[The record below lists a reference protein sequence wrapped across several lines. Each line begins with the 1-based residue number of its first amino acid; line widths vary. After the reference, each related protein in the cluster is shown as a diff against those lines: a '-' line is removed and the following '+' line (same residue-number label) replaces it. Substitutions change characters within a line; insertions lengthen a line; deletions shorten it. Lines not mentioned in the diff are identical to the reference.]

1 MTATIRKDELEAKIK
16 EEKELIRSGELR
28 EENPLDTSPE
38 FQEFLEACRRGD
50 LRRCQELI
58 SSGVNIN
65 SKDQFDY
72 TPLIIASLCGHYE
85 LVQLLLE
92 SGALA
97 DRGTWVGERTV
108 YNALNDRIR
117 NLLVSY
123 DFSKS
128 TDPLQEWASHL
139 TALLGRKT
147 PKTADLT
154 VITSSGV
161 TFDLHR
167 FILSA
172 RSPYFY
178 KKLVDA
184 PETTTWRLPATI
196 PVDSFT
202 FVLRY
207 LYLGDLPRDVVGPDS
222 TSTEEEVFK
231 GIDKLCKQL
240 EIEKL
245 WEAVLSA
252 NDRRL
257 ARQRYQDEVA
267 RAQRQVEETFRGTV
281 LKHKMVVD
289 TDKVDKI
296 KWPHHNAM
304 FADCILR
311 ADVEEDVEDGA
322 VTTESTNG
330 IGIPVGPHAVAS
342 DPAPAKKRKRSALY
356 PVHKAFLIRSPYFET
371 MFSSQFLEAQET
383 EHLHIIKMDCV
394 PEVLEMVLNFLY
406 TEKADI
412 SLELAL
418 DLLYTSDMLLLD
430 KLKTKA
436 AQAISTL
443 GSGSNVTVT
452 VDKSKAKKENGNGK
466 EEVEVEPINVYD
478 VIRAAWDLNV
488 QRLEDFVARYLA
500 DRLEDYIDEADFSE
514 LIQESAL
521 RLKARQETDTI
532 ELLDD
537 IRYYLNERFRLRFED
552 AGVDDMLEQNDTELA
567 QQYQREVPQDSKDGE
582 TDVAY
587 AMGVAIDAAVKPK
600 VGANSAGDVGQLTGE
615 EEGAVQ
621 TLDGR
626 WAEDELAADAINY
639 QVLLD
644 RIDAMLEKLKL
655 DA

>member
-1 MTATIRKDELEAKIK
+1 M
-16 EEKELIRSGELR
+16 
-28 EENPLDTSPE
+28 
-38 FQEFLEACRRGD
+38 
-50 LRRCQELI
+50 
-58 SSGVNIN
+58 
-65 SKDQFDY
+65 
-72 TPLIIASLCGHYE
+72 
-85 LVQLLLE
+85 
-92 SGALA
+92 
-97 DRGTWVGERTV
+97 
-108 YNALNDRIR
+108 NDRIR
-117 NLLVSY
+117 NLLLSY

-139 TALLGRKT
+139 TSLLGRRIPNT
-147 PKTADLT
+147 TDLT
-154 VITSSGV
+154 VTTSSGA

-178 KKLVDA
+178 KKLVDT
-184 PETTTWRLPATI
+184 PETTSWKLPATI

-207 LYLGDLPRDVVGPDS
+207 LYLGDLPRDVVGPES
-222 TSTEEEVFK
+222 RSTEEEVFK
-231 GIDKLCKQL
+231 GIDKLCKHL

-281 LKHKMVVD
+281 MKHRMVVD
-289 TDKVDKI
+289 ADKVDKI

-311 ADVEEDVEDGA
+311 ADVEGDAGDDA
-322 VTTESTNG
+322 VTEDTTNG
-330 IGIPVGPHAVAS
+330 IGIPIGPHAAAL
-342 DPAPAKKRKRSALY
+342 DPATARRRPRSVLY

-371 MFSSQFLEAQET
+371 MFSSRFLEAQES
-383 EHLHIIKMDCV
+383 EYLHIIKMDCD
-394 PEVLEMVLNFLY
+394 PEVLEIILSFLY
-406 TEKADI
+406 TEKADM
-412 SLELAL
+412 SLDLAL
-418 DLLYTSDMLLLD
+418 DVLYVADMLFLD

-443 GSGSNVTVT
+443 GSGSNLTVAA
-452 VDKSKAKKENGNGK
+452 DKSKVQKENGQD
-466 EEVEVEPINVYD
+466 EIEVEPINVYD
-478 VIRAAWDLNV
+478 VVHAAWDLNV

-500 DRLEDYIDEADFSE
+500 DRLEDYIDEPEFSE
-514 LIQESAL
+514 LIQKSAL

-552 AGVDDMLEQNDTELA
+552 AGVDDMM
-567 QQYQREVPQDSKDGE
+567 QQ
-582 TDVAY
+582 
-587 AMGVAIDAAVKPK
+587 DAADQHVAEAAEQIRLQSEAHDPEVAKTGPELIASAIAAESK
-600 VGANSAGDVGQLTGE
+600 MGANSAGEVGELTGE

-621 TLDGR
+621 ALDGR
-626 WAEDELAADAINY
+626 WAEDELARDAINY
-639 QVLLD
+639 QILLD

>member
-1 MTATIRKDELEAKIK
+1 V
-16 EEKELIRSGELR
+16 
-28 EENPLDTSPE
+28 DT
-38 FQEFLEACRRGD
+38 
-50 LRRCQELI
+50 
-58 SSGVNIN
+58 
-65 SKDQFDY
+65 
-72 TPLIIASLCGHYE
+72 
-85 LVQLLLE
+85 
-92 SGALA
+92 
-97 DRGTWVGERTV
+97 
-108 YNALNDRIR
+108 
-117 NLLVSY
+117 
-123 DFSKS
+123 
-128 TDPLQEWASHL
+128 
-139 TALLGRKT
+139 
-147 PKTADLT
+147 
-154 VITSSGV
+154 
-161 TFDLHR
+161 
-167 FILSA
+167 
-172 RSPYFY
+172 
-178 KKLVDA
+178 
-184 PETTTWRLPATI
+184 PETTTWKLPPTI

-207 LYLGDLPRDVVGPDS
+207 LYLGDLPKDVVGPDS
-222 TSTEEEVFK
+222 RSTEEEVFK
-231 GIDKLCKQL
+231 GIDKLCKHL
-240 EIEKL
+240 EIQKL

-281 LKHKMVVD
+281 MKHKMIVD
-289 TDKVDKI
+289 TEKVDKI

-311 ADVEEDVEDGA
+311 ADIGIESEEDA
-322 VTTESTNG
+322 VATQTTNG
-330 IGIPVGPHAVAS
+330 IGIPVGPHGTSPELAL
-342 DPAPAKKRKRSALY
+342 AKKRQRSVLY

-371 MFSSQFLEAQET
+371 MFSSQFLEAQDSEY
-383 EHLHIIKMDCV
+383 LHIIQMDCV
-394 PEVLEMVLNFLY
+394 PDVLEIVLNFLY

-412 SLELAL
+412 SLDLAL
-418 DLLYTSDMLLLD
+418 DVLYVSDMLFLD

-452 VDKSKAKKENGNGK
+452 MDKSKTKTEEAK

-478 VIRAAWDLNV
+478 VIHAAWDLNV

-500 DRLEDYIDEADFSE
+500 DRLEDYIDETEFSE
-514 LIQESAL
+514 LIQESAS

-552 AGVDDMLEQNDTELA
+552 AGVDDMMEQEATDHALRASGTGESGATE
-567 QQYQREVPQDSKDGE
+567 DGIE
-582 TDVAY
+582 P
-587 AMGVAIDAAVKPK
+587 GVQEAAVLPK
-600 VGANSAGDVGQLTGE
+600 MGANSAGDVGELTGE

-626 WAEDELAADAINY
+626 WAEDELARDAINY
-639 QVLLD
+639 QILLD

>member
-1 MTATIRKDELEAKIK
+1 MT
-16 EEKELIRSGELR
+16 
-28 EENPLDTSPE
+28 TS
-38 FQEFLEACRRGD
+38 
-50 LRRCQELI
+50 
-58 SSGVNIN
+58 
-65 SKDQFDY
+65 
-72 TPLIIASLCGHYE
+72 
-85 LVQLLLE
+85 
-92 SGALA
+92 SGAL
-97 DRGTWVGERTV
+97 
-108 YNALNDRIR
+108 
-117 NLLVSY
+117 
-123 DFSKS
+123 
-128 TDPLQEWASHL
+128 
-139 TALLGRKT
+139 
-147 PKTADLT
+147 
-154 VITSSGV
+154 
-161 TFDLHR
+161 FDLHR

-178 KKLVDA
+178 KKLVDT
-184 PETTTWRLPATI
+184 PETTSWKLPPTI

-207 LYLGDLPRDVVGPDS
+207 LYLGDLPKDVVGADS
-222 TSTEEEVFK
+222 RSTEEEVFK
-231 GIDKLCKQL
+231 GIDKLCKHL

-281 LKHKMVVD
+281 MKHRMVVD
-289 TDKVDKI
+289 ADKVGKI

-311 ADVEEDVEDGA
+311 ADVEGDAAGDAA
-322 VTTESTNG
+322 VTVETTNG
-330 IGIPVGPHAVAS
+330 IGIPIGPHTAPP
-342 DPAPAKKRKRSALY
+342 DPASAKKRPRSVLY

-371 MFSSQFLEAQET
+371 MFSSQFLEAQES
-383 EHLHIIKMDCV
+383 EYLHIIKMDCA
-394 PEVLEMVLNFLY
+394 PEVLEIVLNFLY

-412 SLELAL
+412 TLDLAL
-418 DLLYTSDMLLLD
+418 DVLYVADMLFLD

-436 AQAISTL
+436 AQSISTL
-443 GSGSNVTVT
+443 GSGSNITVAA
-452 VDKSKAKKENGNGK
+452 DKSSKAQKENGEDG
-466 EEVEVEPINVYD
+466 VEVEPINVYD
-478 VIRAAWDLNV
+478 VIHAAWDLNV

-500 DRLEDYIDEADFSE
+500 DRLEDYIDEPEFSE

-552 AGVDDMLEQNDTELA
+552 AGVDDMM
-567 QQYQREVPQDSKDGE
+567 QQDGE
-582 TDVAY
+582 DRRVEEHMRLASD
-587 AMGVAIDAAVKPK
+587 GHDLEAVKPEAELGAQAVAAGSK
-600 VGANSAGDVGQLTGE
+600 SGANSAGEVGELTGE

-626 WAEDELAADAINY
+626 WAEDELARDAINY
-639 QVLLD
+639 QILLD